1 MELGSIR
8 QFFEQKG
15 WKYLE
20 KTIKLKKREEIW
32 ICPKCNSNIGQNS
45 ILCDSCLLWYHTKC
59 EVKLKSK
66 DKDCDWFCSMCSNK

>member
-1 MELGSIR
+1 ME
-8 QFFEQKG
+8 
-15 WKYLE
+15 
-20 KTIKLKKREEIW
+20 KREEIW

-66 DKDCDWFCSMCSNK
+66 DKDCDWFCSIIFSDSLGHILSNKSLTFKPKLRGV